1 MSTQSFSPSMP
12 IATSAFSDQHEHVR
26 VQQVEQLYGQAPIG
40 IIASLVNAFILA
52 FVQWNVVSNPHIM
65 VWVGCV
71 LTVNIVGGLL
81 VYEYHQ
87 TQKTGAQAK
96 IWSARFFARSVAS
109 GLVWGAFPVFL
120 YPHDS
125 IPHQIFLALIIGGK
139 VAGATAVHAAS
150 KEVFLAFSV
159 CSITPLLARFLFDGS
174 QFHLAM
180 GIAGMLFLGMM
191 IMTMRRNH
199 GVLMNAIRL
208 HLENSSLITHLSEER
223 DKAKVLNRTLSEE
236 VNACQVMERELIQ
249 HRDHLEQLV
258 ENRTYSL
265 RISEARFQFLAE
277 NISDVIWVMTLDGAR
292 FSYMSSSVE
301 RVLGYSRDEALRLSL
316 KDLLTPE
323 ALDTARMMIGE
334 EMAIERQGTANPSRY
349 RTLELEHRRKDGSV
363 IVAEIQ
369 ASFIRNE
376 QGVAIGFVGV
386 SRDVTERK
394 NIEETRR
401 RMDTQLLRSQKMES
415 IGTLAG
421 GIAHDFN
428 NLLTGV
434 MGNISLA
441 KNFLSEQ
448 SSELRFLRMAESE
461 SLRAKELSQQLL
473 AFAKGGD
480 PITQV
485 TSLEGL
491 VRNTVEFSLSGSAIA
506 REYVYDEPLRFVE
519 VDVGQMGQVIQS
531 IVMNT
536 VESLS
541 HDGRL
546 IVQWENLGLTE
557 SSPSLAVPVPSGP
570 YVKVSFSDN
579 GSGIRPD
586 DLAKVFDPYFTTK
599 PDHYGLGLTS
609 AYTIMSKHQ
618 GYLTVEST
626 VGVGTCVSLYVPACA
641 EEATVV
647 PSAPIGKKNGSGKV
661 LVMDDEESIRVL
673 ASEMLR
679 ACGYH
684 FEMAKNGEEAL
695 TLYQQ
700 AKETDTPFSA
710 VILDLT
716 VPGGLGGKETMVQ
729 LLQIDPNVKAVVSSG
744 YSNDPIMAQYQRF
757 GFHAVMTKPY
767 SLTELSDVM
776 YQLVMESPHQ

>member
-1 MSTQSFSPSMP
+1 MSTQ
-12 IATSAFSDQHEHVR
+12 AFSSSIPSDTSGFSSEHEHVR
-26 VQQVEQLYGQAPIG
+26 AQQVDQLYGQAPIG
-40 IIASLVNAFILA
+40 IVASLVNASILA
-52 FVQWNVVSNPHIM
+52 FVQWNSVSNLHLL
-65 VWVGCV
+65 VWLGCV
-71 LTVNIVGGLL
+71 LVLNIVGGVLI
-81 VYEYHQ
+81 YQYRY
-87 TQKTGAQAK
+87 TQKTGAQAQDW
-96 IWSARFFARSVAS
+96 IARFLWRSVAS
-109 GLVWGAFPVFL
+109 GLIWGSFPAFL

-125 IPHQIFLALIIGGK
+125 IPHQIFLALILGGM

-150 KEVFLAFSV
+150 KDAFLAYSV
-159 CSITPLLARFLFDGS
+159 LSSTPMIARFLSEGS
-174 QFHLAM
+174 QFHVAM
-180 GIAGMLFLGMM
+180 GVASILFLGMM
-191 IMTMRRNH
+191 IMTMRKNH

-223 DKAKVLNRTLSEE
+223 DKAKALNRALSEE
-236 VNACQVMERELIQ
+236 VDACQIMERELIQ

-258 ENRTYSL
+258 EDRTYSL

-277 NISDVIWVMTLDGAR
+277 NITDVIWVMTLDGSR

-301 RVLGYSRDEALRLSL
+301 RVLGYSKDEALRLSL

-323 ALDTARMMIGE
+323 ALNVAHMVINE
-334 EMAIERQGTANPSRY
+334 EMAIEQQGTANPSRF
-349 RTLELEHRRKDGSV
+349 RTLELEHRCKDGSR

-376 QGVAIGFVGV
+376 RGGAIGFVGV
-386 SRDVTERK
+386 TRDVTERK
-394 NIEETRR
+394 KIEDARR
-401 RMDTQLLRSQKMES
+401 RMDSQALRSQKMEA

-434 MGNISLA
+434 LGNISLA
-441 KNFLSEQ
+441 KHVLPDN
-448 SSELRFLRMAESE
+448 SSESRFLRMAESE
-461 SLRAKELSQQLL
+461 SVRAKELSQQLL

-491 VRNTVEFSLSGSAIA
+491 VRNTVEFSLSGSAVA
-506 REYVYDEPLRFVE
+506 REYVFEEPLRYVE
-519 VDVGQMGQVIQS
+519 VDVGQLSQVIQI
-531 IVMNT
+531 IVMNA

-541 HDGRL
+541 HDGHL
-546 IVQWENLGLTE
+546 TVQWDNVVLDDASA
-557 SSPSLAVPVPSGP
+557 SSVPVPSGP
-570 YVKVSFSDN
+570 YVKISFSDN
-579 GSGIRPD
+579 GVGIDPD
-586 DLAKVFDPYFTTK
+586 NLARVFDPYFTTK

-618 GYLTVEST
+618 GHVMIEST
-626 VGVGTCVSLYVPACA
+626 VGAGTCVSLYLPACSEGA
-641 EEATVV
+641 MVES
-647 PSAPIGKKNGSGKV
+647 PSTIAKKNGSGKV

-679 ACGYH
+679 TCGYH
-684 FEMAKNGEEAL
+684 FEMAKNGEEAVR
-695 TLYQQ
+695 LYQQ

-729 LLQIDPNVKAVVSSG
+729 LLQIDPDVKAVVSSG
-744 YSNDPIMAQYQRF
+744 YSNDPIMAHYQRF

-767 SLTELSDVM
+767 SLMELSDVM
-776 YQLVMESPHQ
+776 YRVVMEPHHK